1 MRSPDLALSAR
12 QYLELRRALGFKLDR
27 AGLYL
32 PEFVAFLA
40 AHGSSVITTELA
52 LRWAQQPAT
61 SLPVSWAGRLS
72 TVRGFARFHQA
83 LDPRTEVPPSDLIP
97 RSGRRPR
104 PYIYTGREIATL
116 MQATRRLSYP
126 LQAATYATVIGLLSV
141 TGMRIGEARGLD
153 EGDVDWSRGLLTVN
167 RTKFQKSRLVPVHDS
182 TLAALRRYAA
192 QRDRVFPHRPTPS
205 FFVTTIGTRLTK
217 QHFGHVFRR
226 IVRTSGV
233 GRVGERDPRIHDLRH
248 TFAVNTLSDAYR
260 SGSDAE
266 HQMLSLST
274 YLGHANPSATY
285 WYLSA
290 TPELLGLACRRLE
303 RAWEARP

>member
-1 MRSPDLALSAR
+1 MRSPDLAQSAR
-12 QYLELRRALGFKLDR
+12 QYLKLRRALGFKLDH
-27 AGLYL
+27 AGSYL
-32 PEFVAFLA
+32 PGFVAFLTA
-40 AHGSSVITTELA
+40 RGSSVITTELA

-61 SLPVSWAGRLS
+61 SLPASWAGRLS
-72 TVRGFARFHQA
+72 AVRGFARHHQA
-83 LDPRTEVPPSDLIP
+83 LDPRTEVPSLDLIP
-97 RSGRRPR
+97 HGGRRPR

-141 TGMRIGEARGLD
+141 TGMRFGEARALD
-153 EGDVDWSRGLLTVN
+153 ESDIDWARALLTVN

-182 TLAALRRYAA
+182 TLVALRRYAA
-192 QRDRVFPHRPTPS
+192 QRDRIFPRRPTPS
-205 FFVTTIGTRLTK
+205 FFVTSIGTRLTK
-217 QHFGHVFRR
+217 PHFGHVFRR

-266 HQMLSLST
+266 HRMLSLST
-274 YLGHANPSATY
+274 YLGHVNPSATY
-285 WYLSA
+285 WYLTA

-303 RAWEARP
+303 RAWEATP